1 VNLIIGRSDLE
12 KENKTY
18 VSIDGAE
25 YVYEDMNQEQ
35 QLLINHVA
43 DLTRKLES
51 VQFNL
56 QQLQVGKDAFIQML
70 KQSLQSDNESQP

>member
-1 VNLIIGRSDLE
+1 MNLIIGRSDLE